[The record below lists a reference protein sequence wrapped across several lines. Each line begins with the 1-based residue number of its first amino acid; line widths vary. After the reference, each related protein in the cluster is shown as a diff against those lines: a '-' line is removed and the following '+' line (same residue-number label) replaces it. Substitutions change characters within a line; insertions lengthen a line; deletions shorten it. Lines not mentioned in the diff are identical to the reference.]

1 MSNQLYALTKI
12 LIVMPHV
19 LDQVSLS
26 KTEKLQTLVENR
38 TSYSLSH
45 CELSVFETYAESYLV
60 PLTFN
65 DFVITSMLRGKKVMH
80 LFDKQGFD
88 YFPGQTVIVP
98 PSVTMKIDF
107 PEASQLSP
115 TQCIALAID
124 QDQIKKTIAYLN
136 EFFPKEGSNEK
147 WLLNYDEYHFYNNE
161 EIAYLINKV
170 IRICSEG
177 TKEKDVLADLTL
189 KELLVRIM
197 QTQNLKAIGD
207 EAYNLNQNPLAFV
220 LNYIKSNLSE
230 KISIK
235 SLSDKACMSEAS
247 FYRLFKRELGISPND
262 FILTEKIN
270 KAKVLLA
277 QSKGKV
283 ASIGYELGF
292 NDANYFIRTFKKV
305 VGITPGTYQLQIAKQ
320 FIH

>member
-1 MSNQLYALTKI
+1 MSNQI
-12 LIVMPHV
+12 FSVMPHI

-26 KTEKLQTLVENR
+26 ASETLQTLVENR
-38 TSYSLSH
+38 TSYTLER
-45 CELSVFETYAESYLV
+45 CELNVFETYTESYKV

-80 LFDKQGFD
+80 LFDKKGFD

-98 PSVTMKIDF
+98 AAVKMEIDF
-107 PEASQLSP
+107 PEASNSNP

-147 WLLNYDEYHFYNNE
+147 WLLNYDQYHFYNNE

-170 IRICSEG
+170 IRVCSERS
-177 TKEKDVLADLTL
+177 KEKDVLADLTL

-197 QTQNLKAIGD
+197 QTQNLKTISD
-207 EAYNLNQNPLAFV
+207 DAYNLNQNPLAFV
-220 LNYIKSNLSE
+220 LNYIKANLNE
-230 KISIK
+230 KISIN
-235 SLSDKACMSEAS
+235 SLSDKACMSKAT

-270 KAKVLLA
+270 KGKLLLSQPGA
-277 QSKGKV
+277 KV
-283 ASIGYELGF
+283 ASISYELGF
-292 NDANYFIRTFKKV
+292 SDANYFIRTFKKL
-305 VGITPGTYQLQIAKQ
+305 VGITPGVFQQQTQMSV
-320 FIH
+320 IH

>member
-1 MSNQLYALTKI
+1 
-12 LIVMPHV
+12 MPHT
-19 LDQVSLS
+19 LDQVKLS
-26 KTEKLQTLVENR
+26 ASETLQTLVENR
-38 TSYSLSH
+38 TSYTLER
-45 CELSVFETYAESYLV
+45 CELNVFETYTESYKV

-80 LFDKQGFD
+80 LFDKKGFD

-98 PSVTMKIDF
+98 PAVTMEIDF
-107 PEASQLSP
+107 PEATNLNP

-124 QDQIKKTIAYLN
+124 QEQIQKTIAYLN

-170 IRICSEG
+170 IRICSER

-197 QTQNLKAIGD
+197 QTQNLKTISD
-207 EAYNLNQNPLAFV
+207 EGYNLNQNPLAFV
-220 LNYIKSNLSE
+220 LNYIKTNLNE
-230 KISIK
+230 KISIN
-235 SLSDKACMSEAS
+235 SLSDKACMSKAT

-270 KAKVLLA
+270 KAQILLVQPGA
-277 QSKGKV
+277 KV
-283 ASIGYELGF
+283 ASISYALGF
-292 NDANYFIRTFKKV
+292 SDANYFIRAFKKI
-305 VGITPGTYQLQIAKQ
+305 VGITPGAYQLQVAKQ
-320 FIH
+320 LIH

>member
-1 MSNQLYALTKI
+1 MQHT
-12 LIVMPHV
+12 
-19 LDQVSLS
+19 LDQVNLS
-26 KTEKLQTLVENR
+26 ASETLQTLVENR
-38 TSYSLSH
+38 TSYTLER
-45 CELSVFETYAESYLV
+45 CELNVFETYTESYKV

-80 LFDKQGFD
+80 LFDKKGFD

-98 PSVTMKIDF
+98 PAVTMEIDF
-107 PEASQLSP
+107 PEASNLNP

-124 QDQIKKTIAYLN
+124 QEQIQKTISYLN

-170 IRICSEG
+170 IRICSER

-197 QTQNLKAIGD
+197 QTQNLKTISD
-207 EAYNLNQNPLAFV
+207 EGYNLNQNPLAFV
-220 LNYIKSNLSE
+220 LNYIKSNLNE
-230 KISIK
+230 KISIN
-235 SLSDKACMSEAS
+235 SLSDKACMSKAT

-262 FILTEKIN
+262 FILAEKIN
-270 KAKVLLA
+270 KAKTLLTQPGA
-277 QSKGKV
+277 KV
-283 ASIGYELGF
+283 ASISYELGF
-292 NDANYFIRTFKKV
+292 NDANYFIRAFKKI
-305 VGITPGTYQLQIAKQ
+305 VGITPGTYQMQVAKQ
-320 FIH
+320 IIH

>member
-1 MSNQLYALTKI
+1 MQHT
-12 LIVMPHV
+12 
-19 LDQVSLS
+19 LDQVKLS
-26 KTEKLQTLVENR
+26 ASETLQTLVENR
-38 TSYSLSH
+38 TSYTLER
-45 CELSVFETYAESYLV
+45 CELNVFETYTESYKV

-80 LFDKQGFD
+80 LFDKKGFD

-98 PSVTMKIDF
+98 PAVTMEIDF
-107 PEASQLSP
+107 PEATNLNP

-124 QDQIKKTIAYLN
+124 QEQIQKTIAYLN

-170 IRICSEG
+170 IRICSER

-197 QTQNLKAIGD
+197 QTQNLKTINDDG
-207 EAYNLNQNPLAFV
+207 YNLNQNPLAFV
-220 LNYIKSNLSE
+220 LNYIKSNLNE
-230 KISIK
+230 KISIN
-235 SLSDKACMSEAS
+235 SLSDKACMSKAT

-270 KAKVLLA
+270 KAKLLLA
-277 QSKGKV
+277 QPGAKV
-283 ASIGYELGF
+283 ASISYELGF
-292 NDANYFIRTFKKV
+292 SDANYFIRAFKKN
-305 VGITPGTYQLQIAKQ
+305 VGITPGAYQLQVANQLI
-320 FIH
+320 F

>member
-1 MSNQLYALTKI
+1 MQHTLNQVK
-12 LIVMPHV
+12 
-19 LDQVSLS
+19 LS
-26 KTEKLQTLVENR
+26 ASETLQTLVENR
-38 TSYSLSH
+38 TSYTLER
-45 CELSVFETYAESYLV
+45 CELNVFETYTESYKV

-80 LFDKQGFD
+80 LFDKKGFD

-98 PSVTMKIDF
+98 PAVTMEIDF
-107 PEASQLSP
+107 PEATSLNP

-124 QDQIKKTIAYLN
+124 QEQIQKTIAYLN
-136 EFFPKEGSNEK
+136 EFFPKDGSNEK

-170 IRICSEG
+170 IRICSER

-197 QTQNLKAIGD
+197 QTQNLKTISDDG
-207 EAYNLNQNPLAFV
+207 YNLNQNPLAFV
-220 LNYIKSNLSE
+220 LNYIKSNLNE
-230 KISIK
+230 KISIN
-235 SLSDKACMSEAS
+235 SLSDKACMSKAT

-270 KAKVLLA
+270 KAKLLLA
-277 QSKGKV
+277 QPGAKV
-283 ASIGYELGF
+283 ASISYELGF
-292 NDANYFIRTFKKV
+292 SDANYFIRAFKKN
-305 VGITPGTYQLQIAKQ
+305 VGITPGAYQLQVANQ
-320 FIH
+320 LIH

>member
-1 MSNQLYALTKI
+1 MQYT
-12 LIVMPHV
+12 
-19 LDQVSLS
+19 LDQVNLS
-26 KTEKLQTLVENR
+26 ASEALQTLVENR
-38 TSYSLSH
+38 TSYTLER
-45 CELSVFETYAESYLV
+45 CELNVFETYTESYKV

-80 LFDKQGFD
+80 LFDKKGFD

-98 PSVTMKIDF
+98 PAVTMEIDF
-107 PEASQLSP
+107 PEASNLNP

-124 QDQIKKTIAYLN
+124 QEQIQKTISYLN

-170 IRICSEG
+170 IRICSER

-197 QTQNLKAIGD
+197 QTQNLKTISD
-207 EAYNLNQNPLAFV
+207 EGYNLNQNPLAFV
-220 LNYIKSNLSE
+220 LNYIKSNLNE
-230 KISIK
+230 KISIN
-235 SLSDKACMSEAS
+235 SLSDKACMSKAT

-262 FILTEKIN
+262 FILAEKIN
-270 KAKVLLA
+270 KAKILLT
-277 QSKGKV
+277 QPGTKV
-283 ASIGYELGF
+283 ASISYELGF
-292 NDANYFIRTFKKV
+292 NDANYFIRAFKKI
-305 VGITPGTYQLQIAKQ
+305 VGITPGTYQMQVAKQ
-320 FIH
+320 IIH

>member
-1 MSNQLYALTKI
+1 MQHT
-12 LIVMPHV
+12 
-19 LDQVSLS
+19 LDQVNLS
-26 KTEKLQTLVENR
+26 ASEALQTLVENR
-38 TSYSLSH
+38 TSYTLER
-45 CELSVFETYAESYLV
+45 CELNVFETYTESYKV

-80 LFDKQGFD
+80 LFDKKGFD

-98 PSVTMKIDF
+98 PAVTMEIDF
-107 PEASQLSP
+107 PEASDLNP

-124 QDQIKKTIAYLN
+124 QEQIQKTISYLN

-170 IRICSEG
+170 IRICSER

-197 QTQNLKAIGD
+197 QTQNLKTISD
-207 EAYNLNQNPLAFV
+207 EGYNLNQNPLAFV
-220 LNYIKSNLSE
+220 LNYIKSNLNE
-230 KISIK
+230 KISIN
-235 SLSDKACMSEAS
+235 SLSDKACMSKAT

-262 FILTEKIN
+262 FILAEKIN
-270 KAKVLLA
+270 KAKILLSQPGA
-277 QSKGKV
+277 KV
-283 ASIGYELGF
+283 ASISYELGF
-292 NDANYFIRTFKKV
+292 NDANYFIRAFKKI
-305 VGITPGTYQLQIAKQ
+305 VGITPGTYQMQVAKQ
-320 FIH
+320 IIH

>member
-1 MSNQLYALTKI
+1 MKHT
-12 LIVMPHV
+12 
-19 LDQVSLS
+19 LDQVKLS
-26 KTEKLQTLVENR
+26 ASEKLQTLVENR
-38 TSYSLSH
+38 TSYTLER
-45 CELSVFETYAESYLV
+45 CELNVFETYTESYKV

-80 LFDKQGFD
+80 LFDKKGFD

-98 PSVTMKIDF
+98 PAVTMEIDF
-107 PEASQLSP
+107 PEATNLNP

-124 QDQIKKTIAYLN
+124 QEQIQKTIAYLN

-170 IRICSEG
+170 IRICSER

-197 QTQNLKAIGD
+197 QTQNLKTISDDG
-207 EAYNLNQNPLAFV
+207 YNLNQNPLAFV
-220 LNYIKSNLSE
+220 LNYIKSNLNE
-230 KISIK
+230 KISIN
-235 SLSDKACMSEAS
+235 SLSDKACMSKAT

-270 KAKVLLA
+270 KAKLLLA
-277 QSKGKV
+277 QPGAKV
-283 ASIGYELGF
+283 ASISYELGF
-292 NDANYFIRTFKKV
+292 SDANYFIRAFKKN
-305 VGITPGTYQLQIAKQ
+305 VGITPGAYQLQVANQ
-320 FIH
+320 LIH